1 MDEEQLDFDKNKK
14 QLKKAEIG
22 DEIDEHD
29 VENDIDDFLD
39 VENDVE

>member
-1 MDEEQLDFDKNKK
+1 MDEEQLDFDKTKK
-14 QLKKAEIG
+14 QLKKADIG

-29 VENDIDDFLD
+29 VENDFDDFRD

>member
-1 MDEEQLDFDKNKK
+1 MDEEQLDFDKTKK
-14 QLKKAEIG
+14 QLKKADVG

>member
-1 MDEEQLDFDKNKK
+1 MDEEQLDFDKTKK

>member
-1 MDEEQLDFDKNKK
+1 MDEEQLEFDKTKK
-14 QLKKAEIG
+14 QLKKADIG

-29 VENDIDDFLD
+29 VEKDFDDFRD